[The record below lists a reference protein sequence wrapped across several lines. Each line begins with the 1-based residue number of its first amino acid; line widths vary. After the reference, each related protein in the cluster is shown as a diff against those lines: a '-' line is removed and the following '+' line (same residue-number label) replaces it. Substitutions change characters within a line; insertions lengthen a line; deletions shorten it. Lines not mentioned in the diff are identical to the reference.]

1 MNVKSII
8 MPTDYFNIETTYE
21 TMTGYMFGL
30 ISIVLII
37 SIIYELINDGNI
49 FSPIKRSFNAYIL
62 CAVILPVLNFTINT
76 SFSISDGILQSLG
89 DEKSLGLILEPDEFY
104 DVVFNQNRSNK
115 KSIDEEESD
124 TNKRPSWEIKP
135 EDIQVLGTSEKQAEI
150 LGGSLKDIPN
160 VIFSYIAV
168 AWVWACFI
176 LLQISYYLL
185 YFFTGGLFAIPV
197 ILSIF
202 PFFNSSITGAFKS
215 IGTLFITPIVVSV
228 ILALLS
234 LKVGT
239 LTETGTIAQ
248 SMKNVVIVIVLCT
261 ALGASIKLASGF
273 LEATGLAGSL
283 GTVGATASAMAGGML
298 MGGLG
303 KIIANKG
310 AIMSAG
316 LAGLGG
322 LASFAKNPSNFTRNA
337 TSMAMNGIGN
347 AIRRK
352 ANSEGAMGKTAK
364 ALTTTADKFSAT
376 KNNANEKVASVKN
389 AISDKLNNPTNTSGR
404 MIATAKA
411 MLNNPDEFRKKHE
424 ALKGIKEIGAK
435 SSFKPHGHSH
445 PSINQ
450 INQKTPEVT
459 NASKPT
465 QPRGF
470 GLWADKKRSVP
481 TVSISEKK
489 NTNSFNDK
497 HTKGQYK
504 KNKPSYSLRNFNQN
518 TNKSKGNYSKR
529 YLEKETY
536 THNEEWFNSRSKS
549 HQKGIVKKYNIPRGT
564 KPIPGV
570 TYYPR

>member
-1 MNVKSII
+1 MNVKSVL
-8 MPTDYFNIETTYE
+8 MPMDYFNIETTYQ
-21 TMTGYMFGL
+21 TMTGYMFAL
-30 ISIVLII
+30 ISIVLMI

-49 FSPIKRSFNAYIL
+49 FSPIKRSLNAYIL

-76 SFSISDGILQSLG
+76 SFAISDGILDSLG
-89 DEKSLGLILEPDEFY
+89 DSKSLGLILEPEEFY
-104 DVVFNQNRSNK
+104 DVVINQNRDRNSNSNEDE
-115 KSIDEEESD
+115 SIND
-124 TNKRPSWEIKP
+124 KRPFWEKKP
-135 EDIQVLGTSEKQAEI
+135 EDVQVFGTSDKQAAI

-160 VIFSYIAV
+160 AIFSYIAV

-202 PFFNSSITGAFKS
+202 PMFNSSITGAFKS

-239 LTETGTIAQ
+239 LTETGTIAE

-283 GTVGATASAMAGGML
+283 GTVGATASSMAGGML
-298 MGGLG
+298 MGGIG
-303 KIIANKG
+303 KIVANKG

-316 LAGLGG
+316 IAGLSG
-322 LASFAKNPSNFTRNA
+322 LTSFAKNPSNFTRNT
-337 TSMAMNGIGN
+337 TSMAMSGIGN
-347 AIRRK
+347 AIKRK
-352 ANSEGAMGKTAK
+352 SNSEGVVGKTAK
-364 ALTTTADKFSAT
+364 VLTNTAGKFSAT
-376 KNNANEKVASVKN
+376 KNTANEKVASVKN

-435 SSFKPHGHSH
+435 SSFKPHGYSH

-470 GLWADKKRSVP
+470 GLWADNKRSVP

-489 NTNSFNDK
+489 NSKPPRDK
-497 HTKGQYK
+497 NPKEQYK
-504 KNKPSYSLRNFNQN
+504 RNKSSYSLKNFNQN
-518 TNKSKGNYSKR
+518 KQYSVNRILK
-529 YLEKETY
+529 KETY
-536 THNEEWFNSRSKS
+536 THDEKWFNEQPKPL
-549 HQKGIVKKYNIPRGT
+549 QNGIMKKYNIPYGT
-564 KPIPGV
+564 KPVQGV
-570 TYYPR
+570 TYYP

>member
-1 MNVKSII
+1 M
-8 MPTDYFNIETTYE
+8 DYFNIETTYQ
-21 TMTGYMFGL
+21 TMTGYMFAL
-30 ISIVLII
+30 ISIVLMI

-49 FSPIKRSFNAYIL
+49 FSPIKRSLNAYIL

-76 SFSISDGILQSLG
+76 SFAISDGILDSLG
-89 DEKSLGLILEPDEFY
+89 DSKSLGLILEPEEFY
-104 DVVFNQNRSNK
+104 DVVINQNRDRNSSSNEDE
-115 KSIDEEESD
+115 SIND
-124 TNKRPSWEIKP
+124 KRPFWEKKP
-135 EDIQVLGTSEKQAEI
+135 EDVQVFGTSDKQAAI

-160 VIFSYIAV
+160 AIFSYIAV

-185 YFFTGGLFAIPV
+185 YFFTGGLFAIPA

-202 PFFNSSITGAFKS
+202 PMFNSSITGAFKS

-239 LTETGTIAQ
+239 LTETGTIAE

-283 GTVGATASAMAGGML
+283 GTVGATASSMAGGML
-298 MGGLG
+298 MGGIG
-303 KIIANKG
+303 KIVANKG

-316 LAGLGG
+316 IAGLSG
-322 LASFAKNPSNFTRNA
+322 LTSFAKNPSNFTRNA
-337 TSMAMNGIGN
+337 TSMAMSGIGN
-347 AIRRK
+347 AIKRK
-352 ANSEGAMGKTAK
+352 SNSEGVMGKTAK

-389 AISDKLNNPTNTSGR
+389 VISDKLNNPTNTSGR

-435 SSFKPHGHSH
+435 SSFKPHGYSH

-470 GLWADKKRSVP
+470 GLWADNKRSVP

-489 NTNSFNDK
+489 NSKPPRDK
-497 HTKGQYK
+497 NPKEQYK
-504 KNKPSYSLRNFNQN
+504 RNKSSYSLKNFNQN
-518 TNKSKGNYSKR
+518 KQYSVNRILK
-529 YLEKETY
+529 KETY
-536 THNEEWFNSRSKS
+536 THDEKWFNEQPKPL
-549 HQKGIVKKYNIPRGT
+549 QNGIMKKYNIPYGT
-564 KPIPGV
+564 KPVQGV
-570 TYYPR
+570 TYYP